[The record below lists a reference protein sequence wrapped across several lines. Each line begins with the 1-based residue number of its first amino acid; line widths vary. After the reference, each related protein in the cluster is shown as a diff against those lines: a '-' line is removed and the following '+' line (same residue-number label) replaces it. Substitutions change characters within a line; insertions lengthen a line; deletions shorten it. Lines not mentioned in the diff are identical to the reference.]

1 MNKRTGI
8 ALSTILAVSAAM
20 MASHAAVAGEPAVQ
34 VGIDVLREQ
43 GFKALDGKRVG
54 LITNPTGVS
63 GDLRSTVDLLHAAKS
78 VKLISLYGPEHGVR
92 GDAYA
97 GDKVESGIDP
107 DTKLP
112 VYSLYGAT
120 RKPTDEMLEGID
132 TLVFDIQDIGSR
144 SYTFISTMTVAM
156 EAAAEHKLAFVVLD
170 RPNPLGGDRIEGKPL
185 DMEFRSFIGFLPIPY
200 LHGMT
205 VGELAQ
211 MINEEGWLEDGAKCD
226 LTVVPMKGWKR
237 SMDFDDCGLV
247 WVPTSPHIPR
257 PESSLFY
264 AATGIMGELHVVSEG
279 VGYPLPF
286 ELVGLPDVSAA
297 TFAAQ
302 LDDRKLP
309 GVRFRPIYF
318 KPYYGPNKG
327 RVCGGAQVHLTD
339 PGKAHLTAIQF
350 HVMDVV
356 RKSFTDYK
364 LFDSKRKRSFD
375 KACGTDEIRDLFEA
389 SKPIEEILAKWNEG
403 VEDFRKARAKYLLY
417 K

>member
-1 MNKRTGI
+1 MK
-8 ALSTILAVSAAM
+8 AKQCVAVVMMTWTLCAA
-20 MASHAAVAGEPAVQ
+20 AWAGGPNVKL
-34 VGIDVLREQ
+34 GIDVLRED
-43 GFKALDGKRVG
+43 GFKLLDGKRVG

-63 GDLRSTVDLLHAAKS
+63 GDLKSTVDLLHNAAN
-78 VKLISLYGPEHGVR
+78 VKLVALYGPEHGVR

-97 GDKVESGIDP
+97 GDKVESGTDP
-107 DTKLP
+107 ATKLP

-120 RKPTDEMLEGID
+120 RQPTAEMLDGLD

-156 EAAAEHKLAFVVLD
+156 QAAAEHKLQFVVLD

-211 MINEEGWLEDGAKCD
+211 MINDEGWLEGGVKCD
-226 LTVVPMKGWKR
+226 LTVVKMEGWKR
-237 SMDFDDCGLV
+237 SMCFDDCGLV
-247 WVPTSPHIPR
+247 WVPSSPHVPR
-257 PESSLFY
+257 AESAMFY

-286 ELVGLPDVSAA
+286 ELVGLPDADA
-297 TFAAQ
+297 ERFASE
-302 LDDRKLP
+302 LDKRNLP

-327 RVCGGAQVHLTD
+327 KVCGGAQVHLID
-339 PGKAHLTAIQF
+339 PDKVHLTSIQF

-356 RKSFTDYK
+356 RSSFPDSK
-364 LFDSKRKRSFD
+364 LFDSKRKKSFD
-375 KACGTDEIRDLFEA
+375 KACGTDEIRNLFEA
-389 SKPIEEILAKWNEG
+389 GKPIADILAKWNEG
-403 VEDFRKARAKYLLY
+403 VDDFRNARAKYLLY
-417 K
+417 Q

>member
-1 MNKRTGI
+1 MKHSIGRAI
-8 ALSTILAVSAAM
+8 VFMLAVATTVYAN
-20 MASHAAVAGEPAVQ
+20 EPKIQLGV
-34 VGIDVLREQ
+34 DVLRTQ
-43 GFKALDGKRVG
+43 DFKPLDGKRVG

-63 GDLRSTVDLLHAAKS
+63 GDLQSTVDLLHAAKN
-78 VKLISLYGPEHGVR
+78 VRLVSLYGPEHGVR

-97 GDKVESGIDP
+97 GDNVESGIDP

-120 RKPTDEMLEGID
+120 RKPTDDMLEGID

-156 EAAAEHKLAFVVLD
+156 QAAAEHELQFVVLD
-170 RPNPLGGDRIEGKPL
+170 RPNPLGGNRIEGKPL
-185 DMEFRSFIGFLPIPY
+185 DMAFRSFIGFLPIPY

-211 MINEEGWLEDGAKCD
+211 MINDEGWLEDGAKCD
-226 LTVVPMKGWKR
+226 LTVIPMKGWHR
-237 SMDFDDCGLV
+237 TMSFDDCGLV
-247 WVPTSPHIPR
+247 WVPTSTHVPR
-257 PESSLFY
+257 AESSFFY

-297 TFAAQ
+297 TFASQ
-302 LDDRKLP
+302 LDERKLP

-327 RVCGGAQVHLTD
+327 KMCGGAQVHLTD
-339 PGKAHLTAIQF
+339 PDIVHLTGIQF

-356 RKSFTDYK
+356 RKSFPDHK

-375 KACGTDEIRDLFEA
+375 KACGTDEIRELFEA
-389 SKPIEEILAKWNEG
+389 DKPIDAIMAKWNEG
-403 VEDFRKARAKYLLY
+403 VEDFRSARAKYLLY
-417 K
+417 R

>member
-1 MNKRTGI
+1 MNKSTCI
-8 ALSTILAVSAAM
+8 AAATLWAAGTMALAGS
-20 MASHAAVAGEPAVQ
+20 PAVQ
-34 VGIDVLREQ
+34 VGIDVLRAEE
-43 GFKALDGKRVG
+43 FKLLDGQRVG

-63 GDLRSTVDLLHAAKS
+63 GDLKSTVDLLHAAKN
-78 VKLISLYGPEHGVR
+78 VTLVSLYGPEHGVR

-120 RKPTDEMLEGID
+120 RKPNAEMLSGID
-132 TLVFDIQDIGSR
+132 VLVFDIQDIGSR

-156 EAAAEHKLAFVVLD
+156 QAAAEHKLRFVVLD
-170 RPNPLGGDRIEGKPL
+170 RPNPLGGNRIEGKPL
-185 DMEFRSFIGFLPIPY
+185 DMAFRSFIGYLPIPY

-211 MINEEGWLEDGAKCD
+211 MINEEGWLEGGVKCD

-237 SMDFDDCGLV
+237 SMNFDDCGLV
-247 WVPTSPHIPR
+247 WVPTSPHVPR
-257 PESSLFY
+257 AESSMFY

-286 ELVGLPDVSAA
+286 ELVGLPDADA
-297 TFAAQ
+297 GRFAAQ
-302 LDDRKLP
+302 LTERKLD
-309 GVRFRPIYF
+309 GVLFRPIYF

-327 RVCGGAQVHLTD
+327 KVCGGAQVHLID
-339 PGKAHLTAIQF
+339 PDKVHLTAIQF

-356 RKSFTDYK
+356 RKSFPEHK
-364 LFDSKRKRSFD
+364 LFESKRKSSFD
-375 KACGTDEIRDLFEA
+375 KACGTDEIRKLFEA
-389 SKPIEEILAKWNEG
+389 DKPIGEILAKWNEG
-403 VEDFRKARAKYLLY
+403 VEDFRKAREKYLLY
-417 K
+417 E